1 MNLEQLRKGQ
11 NLAYAISHLENYEV
25 ILNNENLIIRVDRNV
40 HYHLDED
47 SIELLPEEEE
57 ALKSIRE
64 AYRTVLLTANNRKLD
79 NLRKE
84 FEKL

>member
-1 MNLEQLRKGQ
+1 M
-11 NLAYAISHLENYEV
+11 
-25 ILNNENLIIRVDRNV
+25 
-40 HYHLDED
+40 
-47 SIELLPEEEE
+47 PEEKE

-64 AYRTVLLTANNRKLD
+64 AYRTILLTANHRKLE

>member
-1 MNLEQLRKGQ
+1 M
-11 NLAYAISHLENYEV
+11 
-25 ILNNENLIIRVDRNV
+25 
-40 HYHLDED
+40 
-47 SIELLPEEEE
+47 PEEKE

-64 AYRTVLLTANNRKLD
+64 AYRTILLTANNRKLD

>member
-11 NLAYAISHLENYEV
+11 DLACAISHLEKYEA
-25 ILNNENLIIRVDRNV
+25 ILNNEDLTVRIDRSV
-40 HYHLDED
+40 HYNLDEE
-47 SIELLPEEEE
+47 SIELMPEEKET
-57 ALKSIRE
+57 LKSIRE
-64 AYRTVLLTANNRKLD
+64 AYRTVLLTANHRKE

>member
-11 NLAYAISHLENYEV
+11 DLAYAISHLEEYEE
-25 ILNNENLIIRVDRNV
+25 ILNLENLAIRIDRSIP
-40 HYHLDED
+40 YALDED
-47 SIELLPEEEE
+47 RIELLPEEEE
-57 ALKSIRE
+57 ALESIRD

>member
-11 NLAYAISHLENYEV
+11 NLSYAISHLENYEV